1 MAPIQSLHDPS
12 GQHHQLRI
20 WPANTAGPAPL
31 LLCLD
36 GDWLHDDLELF
47 CATTTKRPVHL
58 ASLGYGLEHAQTAA
72 RRAFDYT
79 PLGPQ
84 RQRHDPRVEHWRC
97 GGADAFTDFLQDD
110 VLPRLRSR
118 LNVAGPVALYGHSY
132 AGLYCLY
139 ALLRRPAL
147 FDYYYAASPALWWYW
162 PMMLNQAQSFSLQQP
177 AFLLTMAGENEQWH
191 AQPAIPGQPRRGGS
205 LTLPLVTAFM
215 DTISTQPLLHAD
227 LQQFSE
233 LGHGPMLQRS
243 ALHALH
249 HFIQRSQSQHNSLS
263 S

>member
-36 GDWLHDDLELF
+36 GDWLHDHLELF

-58 ASLGYGLEHAQTAA
+58 ASLGYVLEHAQTAA

-84 RQRHDPRVEHWRC
+84 EQRHDPRVEHWSC
-97 GGADAFTDFLQDD
+97 GRDDTITDVLQDA

-118 LNVAGPVALYGHSY
+118 FNVAGKVDFFSHSY
-132 AGLYCLY
+132 AGLYCMY
-139 ALLRRPAL
+139 AVPRCAPF
-147 FDYYYAASPALWWYW
+147 FDS
-162 PMMLNQAQSFSLQQP
+162 N
-177 AFLLTMAGENEQWH
+177 
-191 AQPAIPGQPRRGGS
+191 
-205 LTLPLVTAFM
+205 
-215 DTISTQPLLHAD
+215 
-227 LQQFSE
+227 
-233 LGHGPMLQRS
+233 
-243 ALHALH
+243 
-249 HFIQRSQSQHNSLS
+249 
-263 S
+263 